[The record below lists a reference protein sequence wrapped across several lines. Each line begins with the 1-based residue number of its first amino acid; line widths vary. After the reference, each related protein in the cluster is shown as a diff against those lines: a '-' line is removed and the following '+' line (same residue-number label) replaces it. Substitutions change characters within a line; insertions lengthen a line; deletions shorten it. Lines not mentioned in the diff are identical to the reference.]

1 MECTNCGAKLN
12 SSQTRCPVCGAEVP
26 SLHKQRVCL
35 NCGTPAA
42 EDATICLMCGNPID
56 EIPASAGGIGASWWA
71 LLLGV
76 AVIGGLVVGF
86 FRLRPAANPV
96 AAAPTAAPTHIF
108 IPPTGTPTPTATAT
122 LPPTATVTPTPTPT
136 PAPLYHKIR
145 TGETLEFIAK
155 KYGVTVDDL
164 TTAND
169 ITAETILRVGQDLLI
184 PNKFRASNPAE
195 NDPDIAVR
203 GGPVVTYTIQ
213 SGDTLSGIAF
223 NFDTSMSAIELAN
236 PGLDLDLLS
245 VGQVLLIPLR
255 PPTATPTP
263 TITPTPT
270 FTPQPPYLTPQLLLP
285 ADGALIEGDNASVL
299 LSWTSGGLLDD
310 NTFYVVYL
318 TDEHGTLRTFFTHA
332 TSYRLPADLRPL
344 TLTRFTW
351 YVVVMEKIA
360 IGDDG
365 IFYGKAVSNRS
376 AERSFRWR

>member
-1 MECTNCGAKLN
+1 MTECTNCGSKLN
-12 SSQTRCPVCGAEVP
+12 SGQTRCPVCGAEVP
-26 SLHKQRVCL
+26 SLHQQRICL

-71 LLLGV
+71 VLLGL
-76 AVIGGLVVGF
+76 AIIGGLVYGF
-86 FRLRPAANPV
+86 FRLQPLSNSV
-96 AAAPTAAPTHIF
+96 AVAPTAAPTHIF
-108 IPPTGTPTPTATAT
+108 IPPTDTPTPTATAT
-122 LPPTATVTPTPTPT
+122 LPPTATLTPTPTPT

-169 ITAETILRVGQDLLI
+169 ITPETILRVGQDLLI
-184 PNKFRASNPAE
+184 PNNFLASSE
-195 NDPDIAVR
+195 PDATVR
-203 GGPVVTYTIQ
+203 EGPVVTYTVQ

-236 PGLDLDLLS
+236 PELELDLLS
-245 VGQVLLIPLR
+245 VGQVLVIPLR

-285 ADGALIEGDNASVL
+285 ADDALIEGENAAVL

-318 TDEHGTLRTFFTHA
+318 TDEHGSLHTFFTHA
-332 TSYRLPADLRPL
+332 TSFRLPEALRPQ

-365 IFYGKAVSNRS
+365 IFYGKALSNRS